1 MTTTQAQT
9 GGTKGSYRTESGAV
23 MLPLHRMSW
32 EYINEPEEKTND
44 KGKKVAIY
52 RYQAWVPGDADMDA
66 CKELYEE
73 AKIEK
78 WSKGVPEHKKDDF
91 IKPYRRAK
99 AKDYHQSPQLLEMKE
114 AAGGLDPW
122 IINLK
127 SYGRAPGLRKLAPGK
142 KRIPCVDGDIYSGV
156 WVIASVSAYAYD
168 NQSVGVAFSLQNILK
183 LRDDTP
189 LSGGGIDADT
199 EFAEVTGDEYD
210 IEDNGYMLEDG
221 DELDI

>member
-1 MTTTQAQT
+1 MTTTQK

-23 MLPLHRMSW
+23 MLPMHRMSW

-44 KGKKVAIY
+44 KGKKVNIY
-52 RYQAWVPGDADMDA
+52 RYQACIPGDADMSA

-73 AKIEK
+73 AKEEK
-78 WSKGVPEHKKDDF
+78 WSKGVPAHKQDDF

-99 AKDYHQSPQLLEMKE
+99 AKDYHQSPHLLQMKE
-114 AAGGLDPW
+114 AAGGQDPW
-122 IINLK
+122 IMNLK
-127 SYGRAPGLRKLAPGK
+127 SYGRQPGLRKLAPGK
-142 KRIPCVDGDIYSGV
+142 KQIPCGDGDIYSGC
-156 WVIASVSAYAYD
+156 WVIASVTAYAYD

-189 LSGGGIDADT
+189 LSGGGVDPDV
-199 EFAEVTGDEYD
+199 EFATVDGEEYGVDENESY
-210 IEDNGYMLEDG
+210 LEEG